1 LRLGTI
7 SGVPRDVAEAAS
19 DSGRCFQYE
28 LPNRFSTNDRL
39 RSFILAE
46 VIMHRSTAF
55 GLAAMMAIFAHVAV
69 PAGAATP
76 AGSISGVARDT
87 RGGHLVNAGVRVR
100 NAGRGNVVS
109 ETRTG
114 TGGLFSASALQPG
127 TYVVEALGQ
136 YGQVIGVSPAVPVI
150 AGRTTT
156 VTVMAGTA
164 QSPQALSQA
173 GFSLFGLGTGASIG
187 IVAAVAAA
195 AITTVAVVAS
205 GDHTASPSQ

>member
-1 LRLGTI
+1 
-7 SGVPRDVAEAAS
+7 
-19 DSGRCFQYE
+19 
-28 LPNRFSTNDRL
+28 
-39 RSFILAE
+39 
-46 VIMHRSTAF
+46 MHRSTAF
-55 GLAAMMAIFAHVAV
+55 GLAAMMAIFTML
-69 PAGAATP
+69 PCLPSCYT

-114 TGGLFSASALQPG
+114 TGGLFSATALQPG

-156 VTVMAGTA
+156 VTVTAGAA
-164 QSPQALSQA
+164 QSPRHFRRQASAFTGWVRGRPSGLSP
-173 GFSLFGLGTGASIG
+173 L
-187 IVAAVAAA
+187 
-195 AITTVAVVAS
+195 
-205 GDHTASPSQ
+205 